1 MELNLKDIAQKLI
14 SELNVKEMIYKAR
27 AEGVAMLYDRIRE
40 QSEQR
45 SEPNPSEGNSGQ
57 VIEKN
62 LPKS

>member
-1 MELNLKDIAQKLI
+1 MELNLKEIAQKLI

-45 SEPNPSEGNSGQ
+45 VEPASPQGNQGQ
-57 VIEKN
+57 VAEKDIS
-62 LPKS
+62 KS